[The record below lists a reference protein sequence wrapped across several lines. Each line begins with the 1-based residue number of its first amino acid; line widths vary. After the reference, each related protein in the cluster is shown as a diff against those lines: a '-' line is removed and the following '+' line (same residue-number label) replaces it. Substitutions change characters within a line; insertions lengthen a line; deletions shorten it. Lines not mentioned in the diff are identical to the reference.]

1 MDTLINTAC
10 AKSLSLFK
18 GCNGWPGRGV
28 AQKNVWCL
36 MELYED
42 VLQNSLLSCILL
54 FLAWAYFSA
63 AIIMIFVSCTNIN
76 GYLRN
81 YQDCLTLGCLT

>member
-1 MDTLINTAC
+1 MV
-10 AKSLSLFK
+10 
-18 GCNGWPGRGV
+18 GRGV
-28 AQKNVWCL
+28 AQHDVGCL

-63 AIIMIFVSCTNIN
+63 AIMII
-76 GYLRN
+76 R
-81 YQDCLTLGCLT
+81 